1 MEAVGRQY
9 GILPGSLGPCV
20 EEAELISSCYLQ
32 MLAMPDVFLSA
43 WHVLGQIIDHWQKK
57 VISGY

>member
-1 MEAVGRQY
+1 MEAVGKQY

-20 EEAELISSCYLQ
+20 EEAELISSCDLQ

-43 WHVLGQIIDHWQKK
+43 WHVLG
-57 VISGY
+57 

>member
-1 MEAVGRQY
+1 MEAVGKQY

-20 EEAELISSCYLQ
+20 EEAELTSSCDLQ
-32 MLAMPDVFLSA
+32 MPAVPDVALSE